1 MDNTQGN
8 VTGKACYS
16 VDEFC
21 SAHAI
26 SRAMFY
32 KLRSE
37 GKGPK
42 TMSVGSR
49 TLISL
54 EAAADWRRLCE
65 GVAAGRKEVA

>member
-1 MDNTQGN
+1 MDYSTASQA
-8 VTGKACYS
+8 GKACYS

-32 KLRSE
+32 KLRAD
-37 GKGPK
+37 GRAPR

-49 TLISL
+49 TLISY
-54 EAAADWRRLCE
+54 EAAADWRRSCE
-65 GVAAGRKEVA
+65 NAEVA

>member
-1 MDNTQGN
+1 MDIVQGN

-32 KLRSE
+32 KLRAD
-37 GKGPK
+37 GKAPR

-49 TLISL
+49 TLISY

-65 GVAAGRKEVA
+65 SEVA